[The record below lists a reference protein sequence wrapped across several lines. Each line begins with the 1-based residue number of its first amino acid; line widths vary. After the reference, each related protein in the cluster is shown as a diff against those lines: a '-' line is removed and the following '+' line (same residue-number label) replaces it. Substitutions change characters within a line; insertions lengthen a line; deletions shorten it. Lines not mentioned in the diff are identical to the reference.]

1 MFPCKNNF
9 TTRIAARIPRAPI
22 CALALVLLSAAAPLQ
37 AQQPRFQLLKTYV
50 RLPEMQP
57 QASFTLLTDEQ
68 QITFIPPRDSS
79 VQMREIGE
87 VQFNYKDDRCLMKL
101 RLSTNCPTLASP
113 DSWEQ
118 LRAEVQARYTD
129 AEVSAPSMFHSSCQ
143 PGCVFTIQQPT
154 PLNTKL
160 VTRLAFAPF
169 QGGMLELSVSAAAPK
184 FEAQQ
189 AFFNYF
195 AASVTV
201 EKPDPSTLSLRTD

>member
-9 TTRIAARIPRAPI
+9 PTRFAARIPRAPV
-22 CALALVLLSAAAPLQ
+22 CALVLAFLSAAAPLQ
-37 AQQPRFQLLKTYV
+37 AQQGKFQLLKTYV
-50 RLPEMQP
+50 RMPEMQP
-57 QASFTLLTDEQ
+57 QASFTLLTDDQ
-68 QITFIPPRDSS
+68 QITFIPPRDST

-87 VQFNYKDDRCLMKL
+87 IQFTYKDDRCMMRL
-101 RLSTNCPTLASP
+101 RLSTNNPALASP

-118 LRAEVQARYTD
+118 LRAEVQARYPD
-129 AEVSAPSMFHSSCQ
+129 AEVSAPAMFHSSCQ
-143 PGCVFTIQQPT
+143 PGCVFMIQQPT
-154 PLNTKL
+154 PLQTKL

-201 EKPDPSTLSLRTD
+201 EKPDPSTLSIRTD